1 MPFDFESLKDVLVC
15 PKSHSPLVMDEA
27 CLVSVDPQ
35 CRLRYDIRDDI
46 PCMLVDE
53 ATELS
58 PEEWADVMKRH
69 HRDPATG
76 ALPDNANE
84 EQGN

>member
-15 PKSHSPLVMDEA
+15 PKSHSPLVMDGNA
-27 CLVSVDPQ
+27 LVSADPE

-58 PEEWADVMKRH
+58 PEEWADVMTRH
-69 HRDPATG
+69 HRDPVTG
-76 ALPDNANE
+76 DLCEPGNE
-84 EQGN
+84 DVP